1 MPNQTKPHMSEAFEK
16 LVRLAQAR
24 EDIAQGEELVR
35 FLHSTGT
42 RPERCGL
49 PSVAVLEDHLRE
61 ARLCY
66 AHHLRALSRAERRA
80 LSALV

>member
-1 MPNQTKPHMSEAFEK
+1 MSAAFEK
-16 LVRLAQAR
+16 LVLLAQAR
-24 EDIAQGEELVR
+24 EDIAQCEHLVR
-35 FLHSTGT
+35 FLKITGT
-42 RPERCGL
+42 RPNNGL

-66 AHHLRALSRAERRA
+66 AHHLRALSRSQLRA